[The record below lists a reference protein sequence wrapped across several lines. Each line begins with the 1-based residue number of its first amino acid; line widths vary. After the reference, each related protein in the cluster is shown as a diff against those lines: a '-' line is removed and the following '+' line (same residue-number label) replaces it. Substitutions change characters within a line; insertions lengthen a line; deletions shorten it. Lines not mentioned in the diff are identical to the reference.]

1 MGVCMCVCSGEV
13 LKIKLLSWVY
23 AASIVDEAP
32 WSSAIGVRMEVPK
45 GVGRGCLPPHWGRDM
60 GRGLCPLCRFFPFGS
75 QNGEFWCILG
85 RIFTVDLLVYHLC

>member
-1 MGVCMCVCSGEV
+1 MCICSGEV

-23 AASIVDEAP
+23 AASIVDEAS

-45 GVGRGCLPPHWGRDM
+45 GVGRGVSHPTGEGIWGEGCAPSAD
-60 GRGLCPLCRFFPFGS
+60 FFPFGS

-85 RIFTVDLLVYHLC
+85 RIFTVDLLVYRLC

>member
-1 MGVCMCVCSGEV
+1 MCVCSGEV

-60 GRGLCPLCRFFPFGS
+60 GRGLCPLCRFFSFWLSKWLVLVHSGS
-75 QNGEFWCILG
+75 YF
-85 RIFTVDLLVYHLC
+85 YS